1 MQLQIRK
8 YLLLF
13 GLLLLIG
20 NYLLPLNVNTQISFL
35 VGVLILFGIPHGAL
49 DLYIDQKVN
58 KAENN
63 KWFLFKYLI
72 NIVLYA
78 LVWYFMPSV
87 ALIIF
92 IIITAYH
99 FGEIDWLGKSETVL
113 HKFVYS
119 VLGLSWILFLL
130 SSNMDFAV
138 EVFLNMGK
146 SNTDPAIY
154 FKLAKTIYP
163 ISIALLFVVNFILFF
178 FKTYFFESSKDYY
191 FSLIQ
196 LAILSLLNI
205 FLPLWICFS
214 FYFGIWHSLLSFD
227 KIRLNF
233 NIPNTFNG
241 WKHLLF
247 KAAPFSI
254 MAWIGILYI
263 IFASYNSK
271 DTSGIFTLLFI
282 SLAVLA
288 LPHLQ
293 VFTKL
298 KFKR

>member
-1 MQLQIRK
+1 M
-8 YLLLF
+8 
-13 GLLLLIG
+13 LLIG

-49 DLYIDQKVN
+49 DLYIDQKIN
-58 KAENN
+58 KTENN
-63 KWFLFKYLI
+63 KLFLLKYLL
-72 NIVLYA
+72 NILLYA
-78 LVWYFMPSV
+78 LVWYYLPTV

-92 IIITAYH
+92 ILITAYH
-99 FGEIDWLGKSETVL
+99 FGEIDWLGKSETVI
-113 HKFVYS
+113 HKLVYS
-119 VLGLSWILFLL
+119 ILGMSWILFLL
-130 SSNMDFAV
+130 SSNMQFAI

-146 SNTDPAIY
+146 SDINPATY
-154 FKLAKTIYP
+154 FKIAKTVYP
-163 ISIALLFVVNFILFF
+163 ISITLLFVVNFILFF
-178 FKTYFFESSKDYY
+178 FKAYFFDTNKDYY
-191 FSLIQ
+191 FSILQ
-196 LAILSLLNI
+196 LAVLSLLNI

-233 NIPNTFNG
+233 AIPNTFNG

>member
-1 MQLQIRK
+1 MQLRIRM
-8 YLLLF
+8 YLLFF
-13 GLLLLIG
+13 GLMLLIG

-49 DLYIDQKVN
+49 DLYIDQKIN
-58 KAENN
+58 RTENN
-63 KWFLFKYLI
+63 KLFLLKYLL
-72 NIVLYA
+72 NILLYA
-78 LVWYFMPSV
+78 LVWYYLPTV
-87 ALIIF
+87 ALVIF
-92 IIITAYH
+92 ILITAYH

-113 HKFVYS
+113 HKLVYS

-130 SSNMDFAV
+130 SSNMEFAI

-146 SNTDPAIY
+146 SASDPAIY
-154 FKLAKTIYP
+154 FKLAKTLYP

-178 FKTYFFESSKDYY
+178 FKSYFFDSNKDFY
-191 FSLIQ
+191 FSLLQ
-196 LAILSLLNI
+196 LAVLSLLNI

-233 NIPNTFNG
+233 AIANSFQG
-241 WKHLLF
+241 WKQLLF

>member
-1 MQLQIRK
+1 
-8 YLLLF
+8 
-13 GLLLLIG
+13 
-20 NYLLPLNVNTQISFL
+20 
-35 VGVLILFGIPHGAL
+35 
-49 DLYIDQKVN
+49 
-58 KAENN
+58 
-63 KWFLFKYLI
+63 
-72 NIVLYA
+72 
-78 LVWYFMPSV
+78 LVWYFIPSV

-92 IIITAYH
+92 ILITAYH
-99 FGEIDWLGKSETVL
+99 FGEIDWLGKSETVI
-113 HKFVYS
+113 HKLVYS
-119 VLGLSWILFLL
+119 ILGMSWILFLL
-130 SSNMDFAV
+130 SSNMQFAI

-146 SNTDPAIY
+146 SDINPATY
-154 FKLAKTIYP
+154 FKIAKTVYP
-163 ISIALLFVVNFILFF
+163 ISITLLFVVNFILFF
-178 FKTYFFESSKDYY
+178 FKAYFFDTNKDYY
-191 FSLIQ
+191 FSILQ
-196 LAILSLLNI
+196 LAVLSLLNI

-233 NIPNTFNG
+233 AIANSFQG
-241 WKHLLF
+241 WKQLLI

>member
-72 NIVLYA
+72 NILSYA
-78 LVWYFMPSV
+78 LVWYFIPTV

-99 FGEIDWLGKSETVL
+99 FGEIDWLGKSETLL
-113 HKFVYS
+113 HKLIYS

-130 SSNMDFAV
+130 SSNMEFAI

-146 SNTDPAIY
+146 SKTDPAIY
-154 FKLAKTIYP
+154 FKLAKTLYP
-163 ISIALLFVVNFILFF
+163 ISIALLIVVNFLLFF
-178 FKTYFFESSKDYY
+178 FKNYFFESSKDYY

-196 LAILSLLNI
+196 LAILCLLNI

-233 NIPNTFNG
+233 AIANSFQG
-241 WKHLLF
+241 WKQLLF